1 MLVFRAR
8 KLTIKPIAL
17 IVKIKGIFTIPK
29 TSHALCV
36 LRQSLLFNASYAPA
50 IVSSIKQLALI
61 AAILPTLTIVRNAT
75 TITSIPTHRSVWI
88 AMQQS
93 SLH

>member
-8 KLTIKPIAL
+8 KLPIKPIAL
-17 IVKIKGIFTIPK
+17 IVKVKGISTIRK
-29 TSHALCV
+29 ISHALCV
-36 LRQSLLFNASYAPA
+36 LKQPLLFNASYAPA

-61 AAILPTLTIVRNAT
+61 AAILPTLTIARNAT
-75 TITSIPTHRSVWI
+75 TITSIPTHQSVWI
-88 AMQQS
+88 AMQPS